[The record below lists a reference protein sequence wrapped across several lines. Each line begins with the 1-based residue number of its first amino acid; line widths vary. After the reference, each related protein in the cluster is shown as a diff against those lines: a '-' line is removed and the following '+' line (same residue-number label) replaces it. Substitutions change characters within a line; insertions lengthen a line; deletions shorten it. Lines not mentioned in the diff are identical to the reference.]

1 MPELP
6 EVETVVRGLQLS
18 LPGRQILSVRLG
30 KTDFIDEPVSLAER
44 LPGNRI
50 AGVSRI
56 GKFIAIE
63 LVSGAAAATSG
74 APLHLV
80 IHLGMTGRLTT
91 VTANEPAPPHTH
103 AYFGLDNGNELRY
116 TDIRRFGRMLLA
128 PVSWMDE
135 LRARWGQDPLV
146 IGAPEFAQRL
156 GSRGASIKALLLDQ
170 HTVSGVGNIYADES
184 LWRAKIHPARR
195 ADRLTTK
202 QLRTLHRAIQTTLL
216 AAIRLKGS
224 SFSDYV
230 DAEGRP
236 GMFQRMHRV
245 YQREGLACR
254 RCGRLIRRIQ
264 VAGRSSF
271 FCPHCQPP
279 PRAHKNSPVRKN
291 SRVRKK

>member
-6 EVETVVRGLQLS
+6 EVETVVRGLQLA

-63 LVSGAAAATSG
+63 LVSGAAAIPDA
-74 APLHLV
+74 ALHLV

-146 IGAPEFAQRL
+146 IGGPEFAQRL

-170 HTVSGVGNIYADES
+170 HTISGVGNIYADES

-202 QLRTLHRAIQTTLL
+202 QLRALHRAIQTTLL

-254 RCGRLIRRIQ
+254 RCGHLIRRIQ

-271 FCPHCQPP
+271 FCPHCQPS
-279 PRAHKNSPVRKN
+279 PRAHKNSPARKN
-291 SRVRKK
+291 SRARKK

>member
-6 EVETVVRGLQLS
+6 EVETVVRGLQAA

-30 KTDFIDEPVSLAER
+30 KTDFIDEPLLLAER
-44 LPGNRI
+44 LTGSRI

-56 GKFIAIE
+56 GKFIAVE
-63 LVSGAAAATSG
+63 LASGTAVASTG
-74 APLHLV
+74 AGLHLV
-80 IHLGMTGRLTT
+80 IHLGMTGRLTAGST
-91 VTANEPAPPHTH
+91 SEAVPPHTH
-103 AYFGLDNGNELRY
+103 VFFSLDDGSELRY
-116 TDIRRFGRMLLA
+116 TDIRRFGRMRLA
-128 PVSWMDE
+128 PDSWMDA
-135 LRARWGQDPLV
+135 LRARWGQDALE
-146 IGAPEFAQRL
+146 IGAPEFALRF

-170 HTVSGVGNIYADES
+170 HTISGVGNIYADES

-195 ADRLTTK
+195 ADRLTAK
-202 QLRTLHRAIQTTLL
+202 QLRALHRAIQTTLL

-230 DAEGRP
+230 DSEGKP

-254 RCGRLIRRIQ
+254 RCGQRIRRIQ

-271 FCPHCQPP
+271 FCPRCQPA
-279 PRAHKNSPVRKN
+279 PRT
-291 SRVRKK
+291 RKKAPRMKGARKK